1 MAISGLV
8 IGVGHIGHEIEKLIR
23 RSQGFL
29 SRWVPRWDVVVLV
42 MVADQSDQIDQEV
55 VDAINA
61 LGNTQRLQILLALD
75 KVEQEHQK
83 PWHTMSFTELYDA
96 VDIDSSS
103 QFSYHLDQ
111 LVGQF
116 ISETPDGYRLTY
128 SGHKIVR
135 VIISDVYESTATF
148 EDSEVSGVCL
158 FCDEASL
165 LATLDA
171 EHFRIRCT
179 SCDAILVTDFFP
191 RSQTRDRTSAEIIES
206 FGYRIW
212 SMYIQLRGDV
222 CPECFGRV
230 DTAVDVYEHNGK
242 TIHLHVSSCRECQHI
257 ISIPI
262 EVTVAF
268 HPAVLHQFWEHDISL
283 LDVPLWEFFEYITS
297 DVIVTDIVS
306 DNPFAATF
314 EITLG
319 NETIRLKMDDTGTVT
334 IGL

>member
-1 MAISGLV
+1 MEVQTDS
-8 IGVGHIGHEIEKLIR
+8 
-23 RSQGFL
+23 
-29 SRWVPRWDVVVLV
+29 SRLNMVV
-42 MVADQSDQIDQEV
+42 DQNAHIDQEV
-55 VDAINA
+55 VDAISA
-61 LGNTQRLQILLALD
+61 LGNSKRLEILLALD
-75 KVEQEHQK
+75 KVEEEHQK
-83 PWHTMSFTELYDA
+83 PWHTMTFTELYGA
-96 VDIDSSS
+96 VDVDSSS

-116 ISETPDGYRLTY
+116 VSETPDGYRLTY
-128 SGHKIVR
+128 SGNKIVR
-135 VIISDVYESTATF
+135 TVVSDVYESTSAF
-148 EDSEVSGVCL
+148 EDSEVAGACL
-158 FCDEASL
+158 FCEETSL

-171 EHFRIRCT
+171 EQFRIRCT

-191 RSQTRDRTSAEIIES
+191 KSQTRGRTTEEIIES

-230 DTAVDVYEHNGK
+230 DTAVDVYEHDGK

-257 ISIPI
+257 ITIPI

-268 HPAVLHQFWEHDISL
+268 HPAVLYLLWEHGISL
-283 LDVPLWEFFEYITS
+283 LDVPLWEFFEFITS

-306 DNPFAATF
+306 DDPFVATF
-314 EITLG
+314 EITLDD
-319 NETIRLKMDDTGTVT
+319 EVIRLKMDDTETVS